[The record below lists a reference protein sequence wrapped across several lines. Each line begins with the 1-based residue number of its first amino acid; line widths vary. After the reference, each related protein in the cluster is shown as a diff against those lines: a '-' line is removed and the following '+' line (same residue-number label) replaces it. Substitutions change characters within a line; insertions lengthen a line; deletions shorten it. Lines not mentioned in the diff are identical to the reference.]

1 MHPQLRI
8 VSLSM
13 LMLLNAELSFSQKYN
28 YETSM
33 LQCINLID
41 SNFSAPA
48 YIRAA
53 KAFETIASFEKS
65 KWLPYYYASFTNIM
79 LGTMDSDKSSKD
91 KYFESGMI
99 MIDAA
104 CKLEPF
110 NSEVIA
116 MKAFALQMYIS
127 VAPKSRAIFNHTT
140 LNNLLSKSI
149 ELNPENPRAYYLKAA
164 GLFYTPEL
172 FGGGKKNALRW
183 FLIADEKYKSAQYE
197 TIFPHWGAAWVT
209 YMIGKCN

>member
-13 LMLLNAELSFSQKYN
+13 FLLLNAKLSFAQNYN

-41 SNFSAPA
+41 SNFSTPS
-48 YIRAA
+48 YISAA
-53 KAFETIASFEKS
+53 RAFETIAFFEKD
-65 KWLPYYYASFTNIM
+65 KWLPYYYASFTYVM
-79 LGTMDSDKSSKD
+79 LGTMESDKSTKD
-91 KYFESGMI
+91 KYFESGKI

-104 CKLEPF
+104 CKLEPD

-127 VAPKSRAIFNHTT
+127 VAPRSRALFNNST

-172 FGGGKKNALRW
+172 FGGGKKNALHW
-183 FLIADEKYKSAQYE
+183 FLIADEKYKAAQNE
-197 TIFPHWGAAWVT
+197 ILLPHWGADWVT
-209 YMIGKCN
+209 NMIAKCN